1 MTDAVQLL
9 QAECEAWVSASPEN
23 TRRMF
28 ADLERLEGLHLYRH
42 RLWSCADYAELNQ
55 AAATEEEDE

>member
-55 AAATEEEDE
+55 AA